1 LAAGSCAVF
10 GVTLQNIKIMAEIR
24 GTIQA
29 DSLPGTP
36 EDDLIFG
43 LTGNDT
49 IAGNLGIDS
58 IFGGK
63 DSDSIDGNAGRDS
76 LFGDLASDTVNGGED
91 NDFVFGG
98 RGSDV
103 ISGNSGND
111 VLSGDRDTDL
121 LAGGDGADVFVLSR
135 YATAD
140 PFRTSGGTSL
150 GNADTIADFAPG
162 TDLIG
167 LAGGLNFSDL
177 NILEAGGDTVIQDRV
192 TGEFLAILRGVRQ
205 SSIGPANFTTN
216 INSIVPN
223 PLPAPLTS
231 AYALT
236 PDNRIVGFSLAN
248 PQNVISD
255 LPVTGLQAGESLLG
269 IDYRPANGILYGL
282 SSSNRLYTVNP
293 KTGEASQVGSGQFAV
308 SLTPGAAGFDFN
320 PTVDRIRF
328 VNQSG
333 QNGRLNPDTGSQ
345 VDFDTLAAG
354 IQLDRNLVYA
364 TGDSLRDSFASRNF
378 GSSPAGVGAGY
389 VNNFAGVTSTT
400 LFVIDSNADVLVRQ
414 DPPNNGVLNTI
425 GSLGV
430 DATSVLGFDIRSIGS
445 REVAVAALEVGGVS
459 GLYNI
464 NLSTGQAT
472 FVNRI
477 ADGRQING
485 LALPLPTAYALTV
498 RNGAD
503 RIVGF
508 NESAPRNLLSD
519 AAVTGLQPGES
530 LLGIDFR
537 PANGLLYGLGSSNRL
552 YAIDPVT
559 GAASQ
564 VGSGQF
570 AVPITPGAVGFDF
583 NPTVDRI
590 RFVTEAGQNGRIN
603 PDTGSL
609 VDFDTLTGGIQLD
622 RNLVYAAGDRNFNNP
637 PAGVAAG
644 YVNNFAGAT
653 STTLFVIDSN
663 SDVLV
668 RQDPPNN
675 GVLNTIGPLGVD
687 ASTILGFDIRS
698 SGGNETA
705 LAAID
710 VAGVSSLYRIN
721 LTTGQ
726 ASIVGQIG
734 DGRAIKGLALTLI

>member
-1 LAAGSCAVF
+1 
-10 GVTLQNIKIMAEIR
+10 MAEIR
-24 GTIQA
+24 GTAQA
-29 DSLPGTP
+29 DTLAGTT
-36 EDDLIFG
+36 ENDLIFG
-43 LTGNDT
+43 LRGNDA
-49 IAGNLGIDS
+49 IAGNSGSDS

-63 DSDSIDGNAGRDS
+63 DSDSVDGNSGRDS
-76 LFGDLASDTVNGGED
+76 LFGDLGNDTVNGGED
-91 NDFVFGG
+91 SDFLFGG
-98 RGSDV
+98 KNSDV

-111 VLSGDRDTDL
+111 VLSGDRDSDVL
-121 LAGGDGADVFVLSR
+121 IGGDGADLFVLSR
-135 YATAD
+135 YAAAD
-140 PFRTSGGTSL
+140 PFRTSGGASL
-150 GNADTIADFAPG
+150 GNADAIADFAAG

-167 LAGGLNFSDL
+167 LGEGVSFSDL
-177 NILEAGGDTVIQDRV
+177 NILEAGNDTVIQDRV
-192 TGEFLAILRGVRQ
+192 TGEFFATLRGVRQ
-205 SSIGPANFTTN
+205 SAIGRANFTNN
-216 INSIVPN
+216 ISSIVPN
-223 PLPAPLTS
+223 PPPIALTT

-236 PDNRIVGFSLAN
+236 AANRIVGFSLSN
-248 PQNVISD
+248 PQSVISD
-255 LPVTGLQAGESLLG
+255 FPVTGLQAGESLLS
-269 IDYRPANGILYGL
+269 IDYRPANGLLYGVG
-282 SSSNRLYTVNP
+282 SSNRLYTVNP
-293 KTGEASQVGSGQFAV
+293 KTGEANQAGSGLFAV
-308 SLTPGAAGFDFN
+308 PLTPGAAGLDFN

-328 VNQSG
+328 VNQAG
-333 QNGRLNPDTGSQ
+333 QNARLNPDTGGI

-364 TGDSLRDSFASRNF
+364 TTDRNS
-378 GSSPAGVGAGY
+378 GSSPAAVGAAY
-389 VNNFAGVTSTT
+389 VNNFAGATSTT
-400 LFVIDSNADVLVRQ
+400 LFVIDSNSDVLVRQ

-430 DATSVLGFDIRSIGS
+430 DATSILGFDIRSIGG

-464 NLSTGQAT
+464 NLSTGQAS
-472 FVNRI
+472 FVNQI
-477 ADGRQING
+477 AGGRQING

-498 RNGAD
+498 TNGAD

-508 NESAPRNLLSD
+508 NEAAPRALLSD

-570 AVPITPGAVGFDF
+570 AVGLTPGAAGFDF

-590 RFVTEAGQNGRIN
+590 RFVNGPGQNGRLN
-603 PDTGSL
+603 PDTGAI
-609 VDFDTLTGGIQLD
+609 VDADTLTGGIQLD
-622 RNLVYAAGDRNFNNP
+622 GNLAYAAGDRNFNNP
-637 PAGVAAG
+637 PVGAGAA

-663 SDVLV
+663 ADVLV

-675 GVLNTIGPLGVD
+675 GVLNTIGSLGID
-687 ASTILGFDIRS
+687 AGTVLGFDIRS
-698 SGGNETA
+698 VGGNETA

-710 VAGVSSLYRIN
+710 VGGVSSLYNIN
-721 LTTGQ
+721 LTTGR
-726 ASIVGQIG
+726 AAIVGQIG
-734 DGRAIKGLALTLI
+734 DGRGFKGLALTLI

>member
-1 LAAGSCAVF
+1 
-10 GVTLQNIKIMAEIR
+10 MAEIR

-29 DSLPGTP
+29 DSLSGTP

-43 LTGNDT
+43 FTGNDT
-49 IAGNLGIDS
+49 IAGNLGFDS

-76 LFGDLASDTVNGGED
+76 LFGDLASDTVSGGED
-91 NDFVFGG
+91 NDFAFGG

-103 ISGNSGND
+103 ISGNAGND
-111 VLSGDRDTDL
+111 VLSGDRDADI
-121 LAGGDGADVFVLSR
+121 LAGQDGADVFVLTR
-135 YATAD
+135 YAAAD
-140 PFRTSGGTSL
+140 PFLTSGGASL
-150 GNADTIADFAPG
+150 GNADTIADFTPG
-162 TDLIG
+162 IDLIG

-205 SSIGPANFTTN
+205 SSIGPANFTNN

-223 PLPAPLTS
+223 SPPPPLTS

-255 LPVTGLQAGESLLG
+255 LPVTGLQTGESLLG

-282 SSSNRLYTVNP
+282 SSSNRLYSINP

-308 SLTPGAAGFDFN
+308 SLTPGAVGFDFN

-328 VNQSG
+328 VNQAG
-333 QNGRLNPDTGSQ
+333 QNGRLNPDTGGL

-389 VNNFAGVTSTT
+389 VNNFAGATSTT

-425 GSLGV
+425 GPLGV
-430 DATSVLGFDIRSIGS
+430 DATNILGFDIRSIGG
-445 REVAVAALEVGGVS
+445 REVAVAALEVGGIS

-472 FVNRI
+472 FAGRI

-570 AVPITPGAVGFDF
+570 AVPLTPGAVGFDF

-590 RFVTEAGQNGRIN
+590 RFVNEAGQNGRIN
-603 PDTGSL
+603 PDTGAL

-622 RNLVYAAGDRNFNNP
+622 RNLVYAAGDSLRDSFASQNFNNP

-663 SDVLV
+663 ADVLV

-675 GVLNTIGPLGVD
+675 GVLNTIGSLGVD
-687 ASTILGFDIRS
+687 GSAILGFDIRS

-710 VAGVSSLYRIN
+710 VGGVSSLYRIN

-726 ASIVGQIG
+726 AAIVGQIG

>member
-1 LAAGSCAVF
+1 
-10 GVTLQNIKIMAEIR
+10 MAQII

-29 DSLPGTP
+29 DSLPGSP
-36 EDDLIFG
+36 EDDIIFG
-43 LTGNDT
+43 LMGNDI
-49 IAGNLGIDS
+49 IAGNSGSDS
-58 IFGGK
+58 ILGGK
-63 DSDSIDGNAGRDS
+63 DSDSIDGNSGRDS
-76 LFGDLASDTVNGGED
+76 LFGDLGGDTVNGGED

-98 RGSDV
+98 KGSDA

-111 VLSGDRDTDL
+111 VLSGDRDSDI

-135 YATAD
+135 YAAAD
-140 PFRTSGGTSL
+140 PFLTSGGVNL
-150 GNADTIADFAPG
+150 GNADAIADFANG
-162 TDLIG
+162 KDLIG
-167 LAGGLNFSDL
+167 LAGGLTFAEL
-177 NILEAGGDTVIQDRV
+177 NILEAGNDTVIQDRV
-192 TGEFLAILRGVRQ
+192 TGEFLAILRGVNRSAIDQ
-205 SSIGPANFTTN
+205 TDFTTN

-236 PDNRIVGFSLAN
+236 PANRIVGFSLAN

-255 LPVTGLQAGESLLG
+255 LPVTGLPAGESLLA
-269 IDYRPANGILYGL
+269 IDYRPANGGLYGL
-282 SSSNRLYTVNP
+282 GSSNRLYTINP

-308 SLTPGAAGFDFN
+308 SLTPGAVGLDFN

-328 VNQSG
+328 VNQPG
-333 QNGRLNPDTGSQ
+333 QNGRINPDTGAI

-354 IQLDRNLVYA
+354 IQLDRNLTYV
-364 TGDSLRDSFASRNF
+364 TGDRNF
-378 GSSPAGVGAGY
+378 GTNPGAAAAAY
-389 VNNFAGVTSTT
+389 VNNFAGATSTT
-400 LFVIDSNADVLVRQ
+400 LFVIDSNSDVLVRQ

-430 DATSVLGFDIRSIGS
+430 DATSILGFDIRSIGG
-445 REVAVAALEVGGVS
+445 RDVAVAALEVGGIS

-464 NLSTGQAT
+464 NLSTGQAS
-472 FVNRI
+472 FVNKI

-498 RNGAD
+498 RNGAE

-508 NESAPRNLLSD
+508 NESAPRSLLSD

-570 AVPITPGAVGFDF
+570 AVPLTPGAAGVDF

-590 RFVTEAGQNGRIN
+590 RFVNQAGQNGRIN
-603 PDTGSL
+603 PDTGAI
-609 VDFDTLTGGIQLD
+609 VDADTLTGGIQLD
-622 RNLVYAAGDRNFNNP
+622 GNLAYRAGDRNFNNP
-637 PAGVAAG
+637 PVGAGAA

-663 SDVLV
+663 ADVLV

-675 GVLNTIGPLGVD
+675 GVLNTIGSLGID
-687 ASTILGFDIRS
+687 ASSVLGFDIRS
-698 SGGNETA
+698 VGGNETA

-710 VAGVSSLYRIN
+710 ISGVSSLYRIN

-734 DGRAIKGLALTLI
+734 DGTTIKGLALTLI

>member
-1 LAAGSCAVF
+1 MSNLEGDWIV
-10 GVTLQNIKIMAEIR
+10 AEIR
-24 GTIQA
+24 GTAQA
-29 DSLPGTP
+29 ETLAGTT
-36 EDDLIFG
+36 ENDLIFG
-43 LTGNDT
+43 LMGSDA
-49 IAGNLGIDS
+49 IAGNSGNDS

-63 DSDSIDGNAGRDS
+63 DSDSVEGNSGRDS
-76 LFGDLASDTVNGGED
+76 LFGDLGNDTVNGGD
-91 NDFVFGG
+91 DSDFLFGG
-98 RGSDV
+98 KGSDS
-103 ISGNSGND
+103 ISGNAGND
-111 VLSGDRDTDL
+111 VLSGDRDSDVL
-121 LAGGDGADVFVLSR
+121 IGGDGADLFVLSR
-135 YATAD
+135 YAVAD
-140 PFRTSGGTSL
+140 PSRTSGGASL
-150 GNADTIADFAPG
+150 ANADAIADFAAG

-167 LAGGLNFSDL
+167 LGEGVSFSDL
-177 NILEAGGDTVIQDRV
+177 NILEAGNDTVIQDRV
-192 TGEFLAILRGVRQ
+192 TGEFFATLKGVRQ
-205 SSIGPANFTTN
+205 SAIGRANFTNN
-216 INSIVPN
+216 ISSIVPN
-223 PLPAPLTS
+223 PPPQALTT

-236 PDNRIVGFSLAN
+236 PANRIVGFSLAN
-248 PQNVISD
+248 PQSVITD
-255 LPVTGLQAGESLLG
+255 FPVTGLQAGENLLS
-269 IDYRPANGILYGL
+269 IDYRPANGILYGVG
-282 SSSNRLYTVNP
+282 SSNRLYTINP

-308 SLTPGAAGFDFN
+308 SLTPGAAGLDFN

-328 VNQSG
+328 VNQAG
-333 QNGRLNPDTGSQ
+333 QNGRLNPDTGGI

-364 TGDSLRDSFASRNF
+364 TTDRNS
-378 GSSPAGVGAGY
+378 GSSPAAAGAAY
-389 VNNFAGVTSTT
+389 TNNFAGATSTT
-400 LFVIDSNADVLVRQ
+400 LFVIDSNSDVLVRQ

-430 DATSVLGFDIRSIGS
+430 DATSILGFDIRSIGG

-464 NLSTGQAT
+464 NLSSGQAS
-472 FVNRI
+472 FVGQI

-485 LALPLPTAYALTV
+485 LALPLPTAYGLTV
-498 RNGAD
+498 TNGAD

-508 NESAPRNLLSD
+508 NEAAPRAILGD

-564 VGSGQF
+564 VGSGPF
-570 AVPITPGAVGFDF
+570 AVPLTPGAGGFDF

-590 RFVTEAGQNGRIN
+590 RFVNGAGQNARLN
-603 PDTGSL
+603 PDTGAI
-609 VDFDTLTGGIQLD
+609 VDADTLTGGIQFD
-622 RNLVYAAGDRNFNNP
+622 GNLAYRSGDRNFGAIP
-637 PAGVAAG
+637 VAAAAA

-675 GVLNTIGPLGVD
+675 GVLNTIGSLGID
-687 ASTILGFDIRS
+687 AGTVLGFDIRS
-698 SGGNETA
+698 VGGNETA

-710 VAGVSSLYRIN
+710 VGGVSSLYNIN
-721 LTTGQ
+721 LTTGR
-726 ASIVGQIG
+726 AAIVGQIG
-734 DGRAIKGLALTLI
+734 DGRGFKGLALTLI

>member
-1 LAAGSCAVF
+1 MV
-10 GVTLQNIKIMAEIR
+10 EIR

-29 DSLPGTP
+29 DSLSGSG
-36 EDDLIFG
+36 EDDVIFG
-43 LTGNDT
+43 LMGNDI
-49 IAGNLGIDS
+49 IAGNSGNDS

-63 DSDSIDGNAGRDS
+63 DSDSIDGNSGRDS
-76 LFGDLASDTVNGGED
+76 LFGDLASDTINGGED

-98 RGSDV
+98 KDNDL
-103 ISGNSGND
+103 IFGNSGND
-111 VLSGDRDTDL
+111 VLSGDRGVDI

-135 YATAD
+135 YADAD
-140 PFRTSGGTSL
+140 PFRTSGGINL
-150 GNADTIADFAPG
+150 GNADSIADFVDRI
-162 TDLIG
+162 DLIG
-167 LAGGLNFSDL
+167 LAGGLSFGDL
-177 NILEAGGDTVIQDRV
+177 NILEAGNDTVIQDRV
-192 TGEFLAILRGVRQ
+192 TGEFLAILKGVNRN
-205 SSIGPANFTTN
+205 SIDQTDFTTN
-216 INSIVPN
+216 IGSIVPN
-223 PLPAPLTS
+223 PPPPPLTT

-236 PDNRIVGFSLAN
+236 PANRIVGFSLSN
-248 PQNVISD
+248 PQSVLSD
-255 LPVTGLQAGESLLG
+255 FPVTGLEAGENLLA
-269 IDYRPANGILYGL
+269 IDYRPANGLLYGL
-282 SSSNRLYTVNP
+282 GSSNRLYNINP
-293 KTGEASQVGSGQFAV
+293 KTGEASQVGSGQFTV
-308 SLTPGAAGFDFN
+308 PLTPGAAGLDFN

-328 VNQSG
+328 VNQAG
-333 QNGRLNPDTGSQ
+333 QNGRLNPDTGAI
-345 VDFDTLAAG
+345 VDFDTIAAG

-364 TGDSLRDSFASRNF
+364 TGDRNF
-378 GSSPAGVGAGY
+378 GTTPGAAAAAY
-389 VNNFAGVTSTT
+389 VNNFAGATSTT
-400 LFVIDSNADVLVRQ
+400 LFTIDSNADVLVRQ

-430 DATSVLGFDIRSIGS
+430 DATSILGFDIRSVGG
-445 REVAVAALEVGGVS
+445 RDVAVAALEVGGIS

-464 NLSTGQAT
+464 NLSTGQAS
-472 FVNRI
+472 FVNQI

-498 RNGAD
+498 RNGVE

-508 NESAPRNLLSD
+508 NEAAPRAILND
-519 AAVTGLQPGES
+519 VAVTGLQPGES

-570 AVPITPGAVGFDF
+570 AVPLTPGAAGLDF

-590 RFVTEAGQNGRIN
+590 RFVNQAGQNGRLN
-603 PDTGSL
+603 PDTGAI

-622 RNLVYAAGDRNFNNP
+622 RNLVYATGDSLRDSFASRNSNNP
-637 PAGVAAG
+637 PVGAGAA

-663 SDVLV
+663 ADVLV

-675 GVLNTIGPLGVD
+675 GVLNTIGSLGID
-687 ASTILGFDIRS
+687 ASSVLGFDIRS
-698 SGGNETA
+698 VGGNETA

-710 VAGVSSLYRIN
+710 VSGVSSLYRIN

-726 ASIVGQIG
+726 AAIVGQIG
-734 DGRAIKGLALTLI
+734 DGRGVKGLALTLI